1 MSAIFYVLLLIVV
14 VAIVGILAFAATKPD
29 ILRVQRS
36 ASIKAPADR
45 IFDLITDLRG
55 WRAWSPYEKRDPEM
69 ARTYSGADKGKGAAY
84 AWDGNRNVGAG
95 RMEIVD
101 VEPPSKVVIK
111 LEFLRPFK
119 ATNTAEFVMEPKDDA
134 TMVTWKMYGPNRF
147 IGKVMCIFIDMD
159 KMIGKDFEDGLANL
173 KSVAEK

>member
-1 MSAIFYVLLLIVV
+1 MTILYVVLLVV
-14 VAIVGILAFAATKPD
+14 VAGIVGILAFAATKPD
-29 ILRVQRS
+29 IFRVQRS
-36 ASIKAPADR
+36 ASIRAPADR
-45 IFDLITDLRG
+45 IFGLITDLRG

-101 VEPPSKVVIK
+101 VAPPSKVVIK

-119 ATNTAEFVMEPKDDA
+119 ANNTAEFVMEPKDDA
-134 TMVTWKMYGPNRF
+134 TMVTWAMYGPNQF
-147 IGKVMCIFIDMD
+147 IGKAMCIFIDMD

-173 KSVAEK
+173 KAVAEK